1 MTAIGEV
8 LDVLRRVV
16 RPDSWDTPEA
26 LQRDAAL
33 ALDRWERERDAEEK
47 ARARMDREVNGPRS
61 LRY

>member
-1 MTAIGEV
+1 MTALGEV

-33 ALDRWERERDAEEK
+33 ALDRWERELAAEER
-47 ARARMDREVNGPRS
+47 ARVRMDRKVNGRP
-61 LRY
+61 LRD